1 MSWSEAEKGREDDDC
16 GGTAL
21 GLPEAVVAGEGV
33 MRWSSIGRSNV
44 SEECGGVARVGAVI
58 GDEVSGVVLLPS

>member
-16 GGTAL
+16 GGTPL
-21 GLPEAVVAGEGV
+21 GLPVLVVAGEGV
-33 MRWSSIGRSNV
+33 MRCSSIGRSNV
-44 SEECGGVARVGAVI
+44 SEVCGGVPRMGAVI